1 MLRQFRKSNA
11 FEQRAVFCTGM
22 KTFFSSVIT
31 PAPPNNVAKRFVNV
45 YLFPTLKTGKGEAIF
60 PEIIEQNSNQ
70 GKRVVILMRVT
81 LTKAVDMGHTWSKYG
96 NGMGQPMT
104 NVWVLYGFYMGC

>member
-1 MLRQFRKSNA
+1 MVNREDA
-11 FEQRAVFCTGM
+11 M
-22 KTFFSSVIT
+22 KTIDGHCFFPRGARYSLLT
-31 PAPPNNVAKRFVNV
+31 GDMT
-45 YLFPTLKTGKGEAIF
+45 TLPLIV
-60 PEIIEQNSNQ
+60 P
-70 GKRVVILMRVT
+70 T

>member
-1 MLRQFRKSNA
+1 MNTIPLDF
-11 FEQRAVFCTGM
+11 M
-22 KTFFSSVIT
+22 
-31 PAPPNNVAKRFVNV
+31 
-45 YLFPTLKTGKGEAIF
+45 
-60 PEIIEQNSNQ
+60 II
-70 GKRVVILMRVT
+70 IT